1 MSGKRGLLTCLLAG
15 MLLLTSCAPQTVNP
29 LIKNE
34 ATAVPGLSM
43 QTHAAQAGDAGET
56 HENVTLYFRYLDEP
70 MLAMETR
77 TLTVPRDESLEYAI
91 VSALVEGP
99 SAGHS
104 DLRRLLPANTQVES
118 VAARE
123 DTLFVTLNEGF
134 LEDDVPDHWQD
145 SDTWRSEAPLLRRLI
160 VQSIVASITER
171 FAYTGVQILVHR
183 PNDVQASLRLENAY
197 FLSGAEGLSDPVT
210 RDESLLLTPGNTATI
225 ILTAWQQKDTQRLY
239 LYVSE
244 EGKPSYAAMAEAIA
258 NGAVPTSFTVSGG
271 NVSEDGSAAALTLK
285 LRMLNAGESVAF
297 GALPLHLIRENG
309 VWKITYARLMAMATL

>member
-1 MSGKRGLLTCLLAG
+1 MGAKRGLLTCLLAG
-15 MLLLTSCAPQTVNP
+15 ILLLTSCAPQTVNP
-29 LIKNE
+29 LVKNE

-43 QTHAAQAGDAGET
+43 QTHAAQPSDGGESY
-56 HENVTLYFRYLDEP
+56 VDVALYFRYLDEP

-91 VSALVEGP
+91 VSALVDGP
-99 SAGHS
+99 NAGHS

-118 VAARE
+118 VAARD

-134 LEDDVPDHWQD
+134 LEDGVPDNWQD

-197 FLSGAEGLSDPVT
+197 FLNGSEGLSDPLT
-210 RDESLLLTPGNTATI
+210 RDESLLLTPANTATI
-225 ILTAWQQKDTQRLY
+225 LLTAWQQQDTQRMYLY
-239 LYVSE
+239 LSE
-244 EGKPSYAAMAEAIA
+244 EGKPSYASLAEAIA

-271 NVSEDGSAAALTLK
+271 SVSEDGSTAALTLK
-285 LRMLNAGESVAF
+285 LRLLHAGESSAYS
-297 GALPLHLIRENG
+297 ALPLHLNRENG
-309 VWKITYARLMAMATL
+309 IWKITYARLMAMAAL

>member
-1 MSGKRGLLTCLLAG
+1 MGGKRWALTCLLAG
-15 MLLLTSCAPQTVNP
+15 VVLLTSCAPQTVNP
-29 LIKNE
+29 LVKNE

-43 QTHAAQAGDAGET
+43 QTHAAQASDAGES
-56 HENVTLYFRYLDEP
+56 HVDVALYFRYLDEP
-70 MLAMETR
+70 MLAMEAR

-91 VSALVEGP
+91 VSALVDGP

-134 LEDDVPDHWQD
+134 LEDDVPDSWQD

-183 PNDVQASLRLENAY
+183 PNEVQASLRLENAY

-210 RDESLLLTPGNTATI
+210 RDESVLLTPANTATV
-225 ILTAWQQKDTQRLY
+225 ILTAWQQQDTQRLY
-239 LYVSE
+239 LYVAE
-244 EGKPSYAAMAEAIA
+244 EGKPSYATLAQTIA
-258 NGAVPTSFTVSGG
+258 NEAVPTSFTVSGG
-271 NVSEDGSAAALTLK
+271 SVSEDGSAAVLTLK
-285 LRMLNAGESVAF
+285 LRLLNAGESSAYS
-297 GALPLHLIRENG
+297 ALPLQLNRENG
-309 VWKITYARLMAMATL
+309 IWKITYARLMAMAAL